1 VPRERMTVIPNAI
14 DPSHYANLPDVVTA
28 KRALGISGRTV
39 IGFVGFVREWDRL
52 ERVIDWLAPRAAA
65 RGLHLLVVGDGPAR
79 AQLEA
84 QARRL
89 GVADHVSFTGVV
101 ARPELPRHA
110 AAFDIALQ
118 TALVPYASPLC
129 LFEYLALG
137 KAIVA
142 PDQANHR
149 EILRAGVDALL
160 YEPDGPGDLERAIET
175 LVGDEALRSRL
186 EAGARET
193 MAARQF
199 TWRRN
204 AERVVEVAARL

>member
-1 VPRERMTVIPNAI
+1 M
-14 DPSHYANLPDVVTA
+14 
-28 KRALGISGRTV
+28 
-39 IGFVGFVREWDRL
+39 
-52 ERVIDWLAPRAAA
+52 
-65 RGLHLLVVGDGPAR
+65 VVGDGPVR
-79 AQLEA
+79 KELEA
-84 QARRL
+84 QAKRL
-89 GVADHVSFTGVV
+89 GIGHRLVFTGV
-101 ARPELPRHA
+101 LPRAEVPA
-110 AAFDIALQ
+110 AAMAFDIALQ